1 MKESVTSLYSFDYV
15 AKEAEPSSSVLIQES
30 SESDSEIAKATN
42 QRAIVK

>member
-1 MKESVTSLYSFDYV
+1 MKEFVTSLYSLDYV